1 MPLHHRGNHY
11 LCGKNYI
18 TVKTQEQSGQPQ
30 NTLEEVLEIA
40 SEAGHILLENGAE
53 IARIEET
60 MERISR
66 YYGVT
71 STNFFVLSNGIFVT
85 GHEAADPN
93 TTATDTAAPSPTSAA
108 SPSNPAA
115 SPSSPAT
122 APTITHAPARQY
134 ANVEFIPIK
143 GTQMDK
149 IVEVNRLSRDIE
161 AGKYTIAQAR
171 ARLAEIRQLK
181 PKRDWVQALGSAF
194 GSWGFCAIFGGSI
207 MDCCA
212 SFVVGLLLW
221 IFVLRVTSRI
231 FTKLLGNI
239 INGGFVALL
248 CFISWRLG
256 FGDNF
261 GNMIVGSLIPLI
273 PGVAFTNGIRDIAN
287 EDYLAGVTRLLD
299 AMLVFAA
306 IAIGACLFFVVSGH
320 INGGYILLN
329 GALSDP
335 FTAAMLF
342 QCVAAFVGTIGFAVL
357 FGSPSGEYLWCGIA
371 GTFAWGVYLALNR
384 YAGFSVFES
393 TMLSSFC
400 TAILARRL
408 AVARRC
414 PNTVYLLTGLFPLI
428 PGGGIFW
435 TTYYLCTQQFHLART
450 SGITAITVAFAIV
463 LGIVVVL
470 GVHTRPR
477 K

>member
-1 MPLHHRGNHY
+1 MI
-11 LCGKNYI
+11 YI
-18 TVKTQEQSGQPQ
+18 ELRRYRLQLQNKYTRLFHLLIKFVESYCIILNTLEQ
-30 NTLEEVLEIA
+30 NTLDDVLEVA

-60 MERISR
+60 MERISK

-71 STNFFVLSNGIFVT
+71 SRNFFVLSNGIFTT
-85 GHEAADPN
+85 GH
-93 TTATDTAAPSPTSAA
+93 A
-108 SPSNPAA
+108 SDEDSINRN
-115 SPSSPAT
+115 
-122 APTITHAPARQY
+122 RQY

-161 AGKYTIAQAR
+161 AGKYTLDQAR
-171 ARLAEIRQLK
+171 ERLSEIRNMK
-181 PKRDWVQALGSAF
+181 PKRDWVQILGSAF
-194 GSWGFCAIFGGSI
+194 GSWGFCAIFGGSV

-221 IFVLRVTSRI
+221 IFLLKVTSQH

-248 CFISWRLG
+248 CFICWKLG
-256 FGDNF
+256 FGQNF

-287 EDYLAGVTRLLD
+287 EDYLAGTTRLLD
-299 AMLVFAA
+299 AILVFAA
-306 IAIGACLFFVVSGH
+306 IAIGACFFFVISGH

-329 GALSDP
+329 GALSDG
-335 FTAAMLF
+335 FTSGIIF
-342 QCVAAFVGTIGFAVL
+342 QTMAAFIGTVGFAVL
-357 FGSPSGEYLWCGIA
+357 FGCPSEEYVWCGIA
-371 GTFAWGVYLALNR
+371 GTFAWISYLALVR
-384 YAGFSVFES
+384 YASFSVFES
-393 TMLSSFC
+393 TLVSSFL
-400 TAILARRL
+400 TAVLARRL
-408 AVARRC
+408 SILRKC

-435 TTYYLCTQQFHLART
+435 TTYYLCSQQFHQAMQ
-450 SGITAITVAFAIV
+450 SGITALSVAFAIV
-463 LGIVVVL
+463 LGIVMVL
-470 GVHTRPR
+470 GIPR
-477 K
+477 QFRFPYRKNFSQKS